1 MATVKIVLR
10 QKKNKDG
17 AFPLA
22 LRITKDRKTSFIHTG
37 YYLLADDWDAQ
48 AQRVKKQHTNHARL
62 NNYLIKKL
70 SEATNTALEL
80 ETIKTEVSS
89 RAVKQKIKPTGGA
102 TFFPQAEIYL
112 ENLRKSG
119 KYSRYVSD
127 KSRLK
132 HFKEFE
138 DADYAFSDITV
149 SLLERFKLYLKTTY
163 RTQRKKDG
171 PGRPLSDRSI
181 INHLTMIRS
190 VFSQALKAG
199 VTDRK
204 YYPFGEGKFVIKFPD
219 SMKIGLSFEEVQL
232 LEHAELTDSKANHA
246 RNLWLFSF
254 YLAGMR
260 ISDVFRLKWS
270 DIHADRLHYAMGK
283 NAKGGSL
290 KIPEKAL
297 HIFAQYKDHKVH
309 RNDFIFP
316 DLKKID
322 DLDNTFLVQ
331 KAISFAT
338 GRIDKILRNHVA
350 PKAKIDKKLSMHIAR
365 HTFGNISGDRIPLQM
380 LQKLYRHS
388 SVTTTIGYQANFIH
402 KDTDEALDAVVSF

>member
-48 AQRVKKQHTNHARL
+48 TQRVKKQHTNHARL

-70 SEATNTALEL
+70 SEATNTSLEL

-89 RAVKQKIKPTGGA
+89 RAVKQKIKPSGGA

-112 ENLRKSG
+112 ENLKKSG

-127 KSRLK
+127 KPRLK

-138 DADYAFSDITV
+138 GVDYAFSDITV

-163 RTQRKKDG
+163 RTQRKKDAL
-171 PGRPLSDRSI
+171 GRPLSDRSI
-181 INHLTMIRS
+181 VNHLTMIRS
-190 VFSQALKAG
+190 VFSQAMKAG
-199 VTDRK
+199 ITDRK
-204 YYPFGEGKFVIKFPD
+204 YYPFGDGKVVIKFPE
-219 SMKIGLSFEEVQL
+219 SMKIGLSSEEVQL
-232 LEHAELTDSKANHA
+232 LEHAEFTDPRTNHA

-270 DIHADRLHYAMGK
+270 DIHADRLHYAMWK

-297 HIFAQYKDHKVH
+297 QILAQYKDQKAH
-309 RNDFIFP
+309 RDDFIFP
-316 DLKKID
+316 DLKKIY

-331 KAISFAT
+331 KTISFAT

-350 PKAKIDKKLSMHIAR
+350 PEAKIDKKLSMHIAR

-402 KDTDEALDAVVSF
+402 KDADEALDAVVSF